1 MTNEKFIMVSMDDP
15 ISKKLAEVLGN
26 DSCKKIINY
35 LAEKNEASA
44 KDISDALNM
53 PLNTV
58 DYNLKKL
65 LESGFVEKK
74 KNFFWSKKG
83 KKIIMY
89 GLSNKSLIISP
100 KKSKLTSK
108 MKSIIPVVLIAGL
121 GTILVN
127 FFTKSRNILEKGIS
141 EEASVLSSVQDS
153 GVIQASNSILN
164 PSNTILQFPYPAWVW
179 FLAGA
184 IVVLFIFSIVNWRK
198 LWKEV

>member
-74 KNFFWSKKG
+74 KRTVF
-83 KKIIMY
+83 
-89 GLSNKSLIISP
+89 
-100 KKSKLTSK
+100 
-108 MKSIIPVVLIAGL
+108 
-121 GTILVN
+121 
-127 FFTKSRNILEKGIS
+127 
-141 EEASVLSSVQDS
+141 
-153 GVIQASNSILN
+153 
-164 PSNTILQFPYPAWVW
+164 
-179 FLAGA
+179 
-184 IVVLFIFSIVNWRK
+184 
-198 LWKEV
+198 